1 MIWHIRQDTPNET
14 RCIRHSAEGHLLPTG
29 NVKEIKD
36 VIWVTKNIN
45 MFHAWMSQMS
55 L

>member
-1 MIWHIRQDTPNET
+1 
-14 RCIRHSAEGHLLPTG
+14 
-29 NVKEIKD
+29 

-55 L
+55 LWNLYHLLPQYVYHSILYRFIYFITQYKCRAVQ